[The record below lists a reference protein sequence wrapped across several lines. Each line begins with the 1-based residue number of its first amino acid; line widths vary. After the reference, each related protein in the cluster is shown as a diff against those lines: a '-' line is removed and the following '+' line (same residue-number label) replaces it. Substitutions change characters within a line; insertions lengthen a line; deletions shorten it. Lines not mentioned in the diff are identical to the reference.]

1 MPGIVGIISQRPSA
15 ECQHLVK
22 SMVASMEHE
31 PFYDS
36 GVYFVPEMG
45 VYGGWVAHED
55 SFAAGQVFFNEQ
67 SDIALLFSGECF
79 VDRERHAELRR
90 KGHELAEAA
99 GSWMIHFYEE
109 QGDRF
114 FEKLNGLFSGLLI
127 DKRKSKAFLF
137 NDRYGVE
144 RLYWHETED
153 ATYFASEAKGLLRIL
168 PELRAFDKEGVAQ
181 FLTYGC
187 TLEWR
192 TLFRGIQLLP
202 GASVWSFE
210 RGRCQKRKYLS
221 PDTWE
226 AQPTLSVE
234 NFESEFQETFKR
246 ILPRYFESGSKI
258 GISLTGGLDTRM
270 IMACRPKAAEQAVCY
285 TFSGEN
291 GQTLDDRLAKR
302 VAETCGLAHRILR
315 IGQDFFSN
323 FASNAERTV
332 YITDGC
338 LGILGSHEIYLNNQA
353 RQLAPVRLTGN
364 YGSEILRRVSTF
376 KPIGLSPALV
386 SREFSRALNL
396 WARSP
401 AHDNEHP
408 VTFAA
413 FREIPWN
420 LFFNVAAG
428 RSQVSFRT
436 PYLDNEIVALAY
448 RAPENLR
455 SSPLPALHLVRDSC
469 AVLNNIPTDMGQ
481 LGQTGAAGGA
491 LRRVFS
497 KVTFKL
503 DYLSNEGFPHWL
515 SPLDPMFKHF
525 TSSLKIVGLHKYLH
539 YRSWFRKELAGYVT
553 AMLKDS
559 CIRQSPFWN
568 PDFLE
573 HISREHMRGRRN
585 YVREIN
591 AVLTLEAV
599 ERLLFREL
607 SSERGDLKHSGIQG
621 GRKEH
626 CLTR

>member
-1 MPGIVGIISQRPSA
+1 MPGIVGIICARPA
-15 ECQHLVK
+15 DEFQGLVK
-22 SMVASMEHE
+22 SMLISMEHE

-36 GVYFVPEMG
+36 GTHSVPEMG
-45 VYGGWVAHED
+45 IYAGWVAHED

-90 KGHELAEAA
+90 KGHELGEVA
-99 GSWMIHFYEE
+99 GSWLVHFYEE

-153 ATYFASEAKGLLRIL
+153 ATYFASEAKALLRIL
-168 PELRAFDKEGVAQ
+168 PELRAFDEEGVAQ

-192 TLFRGIQLLP
+192 SLFRGVQLLP
-202 GASVWSFE
+202 GGSVWSFE
-210 RGRCQKRKYLS
+210 RGRCQKRKYFS
-221 PDTWE
+221 PETWE

-246 ILPRYFESGSKI
+246 ILPCYFESGSKI

-323 FASNAERTV
+323 FASNADRTV

-338 LGILGSHEIYLNNQA
+338 LGILGAHEIYFNAHA
-353 RQLAPVRLTGN
+353 RLLAPVRLTGN
-364 YGSEILRRVSTF
+364 FGSEVLRGVSTF
-376 KPIGLSPALV
+376 KPLGLSPAPFNP
-386 SREFSRALNL
+386 EFNGALHSSAAPL
-396 WARSP
+396 ASGST
-401 AHDNEHP
+401 HP
-408 VTFAA
+408 ITFAA

-420 LFFNVAAG
+420 LFGSLAAG
-428 RSQVSFRT
+428 RSQVSVRT
-436 PYLDNEIVALAY
+436 PYLDNELVALAY
-448 RAPENLR
+448 RAPDSLR
-455 SSPLPALHLVRDSC
+455 QSSLPAWRLVKANSPLLSR
-469 AVLNNIPTDMGQ
+469 IPTDRRPSADTPQ
-481 LGQTGAAGGA
+481 PAATF
-491 LRRVFS
+491 RRLFS
-497 KVTFKL
+497 EATFKI
-503 DYLSNEGFPHWL
+503 DYYSSEGLPHLL
-515 SPLDPMFKHF
+515 SPLDSVFRRV
-525 TSSLKIVGLHKYLH
+525 SSNLGILGLHKYLP
-539 YRSWFRKELAGYVT
+539 YRHWFRRELAPHINAVLAETHVRG
-553 AMLKDS
+553 MRFWSPDS
-559 CIRQSPFWN
+559 
-568 PDFLE
+568 LE
-573 HISREHMRGRRN
+573 RMIAEHVQGHKNHIM
-585 YVREIN
+585 EIN
-591 AVLTLEAV
+591 AVLTLEAI
-599 ERLLFREL
+599 ERLLFHNL
-607 SSERGDLKHSGIQG
+607 P
-621 GRKEH
+621 RKVEDAQPEA
-626 CLTR
+626 RIA